1 MTETKKTTPK
11 KEAAKKKVVKKAT
24 KEPTTAKKKAADVV
38 AASDSDGSKADQIFA
53 DRKYIY
59 AVGRRKNS
67 SARVRLYTEGKGRI
81 YVNGREFRAYFPFS
95 SHQKNVT
102 QPLDVLKIKNDFDVS
117 IVVKGGGIVGQSEAA
132 RHGLA
137 RALVMHNEVWKQG
150 LKKMGLLTRDAR
162 KKERK
167 KPGLKKARR
176 APQWSKR

>member
-1 MTETKKTTPK
+1 MPEAKKTTPK
-11 KEAAKKKVVKKAT
+11 KKAATKKPVKKAA
-24 KEPTTAKKKAADVV
+24 TTAKEKTAKSADAV
-38 AASDSDGSKADQIFA
+38 ADSDSSKVDQIFA

-67 SARVRLYTEGKGRI
+67 SARVRLYPEGKGRI
-81 YVNGREFRAYFPFS
+81 YVNRREFRAYFPFS

-102 QPLDVLKIKNDFDVS
+102 QPLDVLKMKNDFDVY
-117 IVVKGGGIVGQSEAA
+117 VVLKGGGIVGQSEAA
-132 RHGLA
+132 RHGLT
-137 RALVMHNEVWKQG
+137 RALVMHNETWKQG